1 MAYQAIGRGTS
12 ANDGTGDDLRTG
24 AGKVNANFVEL
35 YTLLGDGSAL
45 TSDTVVLLA
54 ETQTLTNKTL
64 TAPTITGA
72 GAIAGVFT
80 GNITGDVTGNVTGDL
95 TGNVSTSSGNLQLT
109 AATQIVEVRGD
120 GSATEGQIVLNCETN
135 AHGQTIKPQPHSAAV
150 TNELLLPAD
159 GNSTLVSEIATQTL
173 TNKTIDAASN
183 TLSNIGNASLTN
195 DDVTIGTTAVAL
207 GASSTTL
214 AGLTSV
220 ESTAFDGQ
228 VILSEDSQTGDGS
241 TAIAVDPT
249 KGVTLLTSSATGDT
263 ATLADG
269 TTVGTTIN
277 IILESDGGGDITLQP
292 TTFLNG
298 STITFADA
306 GDQVTLV
313 WTGTNGWAMIGAGYG
328 APVIA

>member
-1 MAYQAIGRGTS
+1 MAYQSIGRGTS

-35 YTLLGDGSAL
+35 YTLLGDGSTL

-64 TAPTITGA
+64 TSPTITGT
-72 GAIAGVFT
+72 GAIAGTFTGNITGDVTGDVTGNVSSSSGNIQLDANTHIVEVRGGGSDSGAITLNCEQNTHGQKIIAQPHSAAVTNVLTLPADGDAELVSTVASQTLTNKTLTSPTITGTGAIAGTFT
-80 GNITGDVTGNVTGDL
+80 GNITGDVTGNL
-95 TGNVSTSSGNLQLT
+95 TGNVTGN
-109 AATQIVEVRGD
+109 ID
-120 GSATEGQIVLNCETN
+120 GQIT
-135 AHGQTIKPQPHSAAV
+135 
-150 TNELLLPAD
+150 
-159 GNSTLVSEIATQTL
+159 
-173 TNKTIDAASN
+173 
-183 TLSNIGNASLTN
+183 
-195 DDVTIGTTAVAL
+195 
-207 GASSTTL
+207 
-214 AGLTSV
+214 
-220 ESTAFDGQ
+220 
-228 VILSEDSQTGDGS
+228 LSEDSQTGDGS

-263 ATLADG
+263 ATLADASV
-269 TTVGTTIN
+269 VGTTIN
-277 IILESDGGGDITLQP
+277 IILESDGGGDVVLTP

-313 WTGTNGWAMIGAGYG
+313 WTGTNGWAMIGAGFG

>member
-1 MAYQAIGRGTS
+1 
-12 ANDGTGDDLRTG
+12 
-24 AGKVNANFVEL
+24 
-35 YTLLGDGSAL
+35 
-45 TSDTVVLLA
+45 
-54 ETQTLTNKTL
+54 
-64 TAPTITGA
+64 
-72 GAIAGVFT
+72 
-80 GNITGDVTGNVTGDL
+80 
-95 TGNVSTSSGNLQLT
+95 
-109 AATQIVEVRGD
+109 
-120 GSATEGQIVLNCETN
+120 
-135 AHGQTIKPQPHSAAV
+135 
-150 TNELLLPAD
+150 LLPAD

-195 DDVTIGTTAVAL
+195 NDVTIGTTAVAL